1 MSLVNYIRN
10 LLLAGFS
17 RLPSGLKLAVYRAL
31 GARIGRGV
39 ELGFGSFVIPFTG
52 EFRRIRIGDGAVIGD
67 GVRILAGSLDIGA
80 QSQIKNDTRIWG
92 QSAFALGP
100 DSYIDQE
107 CHFDLR
113 RDITIGRESVVSGGC
128 WIYTHMLF
136 LSVLSGAPYRF
147 APVTVGDRS
156 YLGANVFVLPGV
168 AVGSGAIV
176 GARAVVTRD
185 VGDGLVVAGNPAKEI
200 VPGRAAVKALSDR
213 EKQEIV
219 REILDQFLKVY
230 EGRARLVHGWDTTD
244 YIVTYAGQPVYY
256 RTRIDDTAP
265 LRDFARS
272 SKKPFT
278 LISFGIPGPVR
289 EYCAGNAICW
299 FDLRDGTRSAIDHGP
314 TRVIGRF
321 LEDYGIRLVKVT
333 S

>member
-1 MSLVNYIRN
+1 MSFMKYVRN

-17 RLPSGLKLAVYRAL
+17 HIPSGLKLAVYRAL
-31 GARIGRGV
+31 GARIGRDV
-39 ELGFGSFVIPFTG
+39 ELGFGSSILTFTG
-52 EFRRIRIGDGAVIGD
+52 EFRRIRIGDGVVIGE

-92 QSAFALGP
+92 QSAFTLGP

-136 LSVLSGAPYRF
+136 HSVLSGAPYRF

-168 AVGSGAIV
+168 AVGSCAIV
-176 GARAVVTRD
+176 GARAVVTKD

-200 VPGRAAVKALSDR
+200 VPGRAATKALSDQ
-213 EKQEIV
+213 EKQEMV

-230 EGRARLVHGWDTTD
+230 DGRARLIRGWDATE
-244 YIVTYAGQPVYY
+244 YIVAYNGQPLYY
-256 RTRIDDTAP
+256 RTRVDDMAP

-272 SKKPFT
+272 SGKPFT
-278 LISFGIPGPVR
+278 LLSFGIPGPVR
-289 EYCAGNAICW
+289 EYCTGNAICW
-299 FDLRDGTRSAIDHGP
+299 FDLGDGTRSAKDHGP
-314 TRVIGRF
+314 ARVIGRF
-321 LEDYGIRLVKVT
+321 LEDYGIRLVPVT